1 MARNI
6 DPDRSADCHAS
17 GSVPTAAF
25 IVKGARELTVC
36 GHHLARSLNHL
47 ASTQAGTSSPS
58 NAPQAQ
64 GLAQSPPA
72 STTAWRQARDLPSQ
86 HR

>member
-25 IVKGARELTVC
+25 LVRGGQDGATLC
-36 GHHLARSLNHL
+36 GHHLAKNITTIIEGGWEVVHVKRTPGSGVGTESTPNHFAL
-47 ASTQAGTSSPS
+47 EG
-58 NAPQAQ
+58 
-64 GLAQSPPA
+64 
-72 STTAWRQARDLPSQ
+72 
-86 HR
+86 

>member
-25 IVKGARELTVC
+25 LVKGAREITVC
-36 GHHLARSLNHL
+36 GHHLAKSVGRLVD
-47 ASTQAGTSSPS
+47 TGWEIIPVKRVTGTGVGTE
-58 NAPQAQ
+58 AT
-64 GLAQSPPA
+64 G
-72 STTAWRQARDLPSQ
+72 Q
-86 HR
+86 HYAMEP

>member
-25 IVKGARELTVC
+25 LVKGDKVITVC
-36 GHHLARSLNHL
+36 GHHMAKSLNKVIDDGWEIIPVKRN
-47 ASTQAGTSSPS
+47 ASSGVGTEST
-58 NAPQAQ
+58 
-64 GLAQSPPA
+64 PA
-72 STTAWRQARDLPSQ
+72 HFALEG
-86 HR
+86 

>member
-25 IVKGARELTVC
+25 FVRGGQDMTFCAHHVTPNRARLEAAGWELIPVQHT
-36 GHHLARSLNHL
+36 
-47 ASTQAGTSSPS
+47 AGTGVGTEATGQHHS
-58 NAPQAQ
+58 
-64 GLAQSPPA
+64 LA
-72 STTAWRQARDLPSQ
+72 
-86 HR
+86 

>member
-25 IVKGARELTVC
+25 LVKAGREITVC
-36 GHHLARSLNHL
+36 GHHLAKSVTRLVD
-47 ASTQAGTSSPS
+47 TGWEIIPVKRVAGTGVGTE
-58 NAPQAQ
+58 AT
-64 GLAQSPPA
+64 G
-72 STTAWRQARDLPSQ
+72 Q
-86 HR
+86 HYSMEAGA

>member
-25 IVKGARELTVC
+25 LVKQGREITVC
-36 GHHLARSLNHL
+36 GHHLAKSIGPLVDTGWEIIPVKRV
-47 ASTQAGTSSPS
+47 AGTGVGTE
-58 NAPQAQ
+58 AT
-64 GLAQSPPA
+64 G
-72 STTAWRQARDLPSQ
+72 Q
-86 HR
+86 HHSIR